1 MGDII
6 WKSAFNFFSLRLYSF
21 KSPGRD
27 IRVLGKMSCPI
38 TLQPDCTLITYL
50 VKKGSQSVCLLV
62 LCCLTQPAPLGQTH
76 TFHSVLVCV
85 LITAL
90 LLDRG

>member
-38 TLQPDCTLITYL
+38 TLQPDCTTLPRKMLTEPHPLAVISTWYAECWPKLINFPPIANYFQRRPL
-50 VKKGSQSVCLLV
+50 AQSFL
-62 LCCLTQPAPLGQTH
+62 
-76 TFHSVLVCV
+76 S
-85 LITAL
+85 
-90 LLDRG
+90 